1 MKIDFVLLVIKIL
14 LFKLQSVYSTSMFR
28 VAVLENQNK
37 ALIEELKS
45 LKELYT
51 GISWE
56 DWLKY
61 NSTYTS
67 LENLKFKAVIKY
79 DSFPGGKMMWD
90 IINILWRYF
99 STKQGRRPNSMSTEM
114 WQVISSERNR
124 QCLKNLPLQTRSDLM
139 YALSCGPYSRPLF
152 GPQTCRVISSCFK
165 MWNALFI
172 FVEHRFCS
180 SMNSHVLSLSVVS
193 NVG

>member
-1 MKIDFVLLVIKIL
+1 
-14 LFKLQSVYSTSMFR
+14 MFR

-51 GISWE
+51 GISWV

-139 YALSCGPYSRPLF
+139 YALSCGPYSRPLLALKHVEWF
-152 GPQTCRVISSCFK
+152 QAALKCGMPFSFS
-165 MWNALFI
+165 WNTGFAPPWTVMYL
-172 FVEHRFCS
+172 VYQ
-180 SMNSHVLSLSVVS
+180 
-193 NVG
+193 